1 MSATNNLSNELNNL
15 RLEYDTNESV
25 RNTRNREAVIKATD
39 HFLDTLVRSEEAIK
53 QFETNAREAASY
65 GKKLI
70 QLVTWSGRG
79 PTYLNQTLSELLDFG
94 DLCARL
100 QDYFDTTYGTD
111 EFRVFHYPIRNT
123 RTTALTVS
131 WDKAGFDNADGIIRS
146 NRERAQQRLESRDQ
160 PQQRFESRDQSQRF
174 ESRDQSQ
181 RFESRDQSQRFE
193 SRDQSQRF
201 ESRER
206 PPRHHHHHQDE
217 QPQNQHD
224 QRPRRREHV
233 DSSEGAAARGPW
245 QPRSPHPRRFQPP
258 RQDGAAPFSAGS
270 QGDGTATRQRRRPVS
285 AVASTPLAEEH

>member
-1 MSATNNLSNELNNL
+1 MSATNNFSHELNNL
-15 RLEYDTNESV
+15 RIEYDTNEQI

-160 PQQRFESRDQSQRF
+160 PPRFDNRDRDRDQSQRF
-174 ESRDQSQ
+174 DNRD
-181 RFESRDQSQRFE
+181 RV
-193 SRDQSQRF
+193 
-201 ESRER
+201 
-206 PPRHHHHHQDE
+206 PRHHQDD
-217 QPQNQHD
+217 QQQNQHD

-258 RQDGAAPFSAGS
+258 RQDGTFSSAGS
-270 QGDGTATRQRRRPVS
+270 QSEGPATRQRRRPVS
-285 AVASTPLAEEH
+285 AAVSTPVPEEN

>member
-1 MSATNNLSNELNNL
+1 MSATNNFSHELNNL
-15 RLEYDTNESV
+15 RIEYDTNEQI

-160 PQQRFESRDQSQRF
+160 PQRFDNRDRDQSQRF
-174 ESRDQSQ
+174 DNRDRDRDQSQ
-181 RFESRDQSQRFE
+181 RFDNRDRV
-193 SRDQSQRF
+193 
-201 ESRER
+201 
-206 PPRHHHHHQDE
+206 PRHHQDD
-217 QPQNQHD
+217 QQQNQHD

-258 RQDGAAPFSAGS
+258 RPDGTFSAAGS
-270 QGDGTATRQRRRPVS
+270 QSEGPATRQRRRPVS
-285 AVASTPLAEEH
+285 AAVSTVPEEN